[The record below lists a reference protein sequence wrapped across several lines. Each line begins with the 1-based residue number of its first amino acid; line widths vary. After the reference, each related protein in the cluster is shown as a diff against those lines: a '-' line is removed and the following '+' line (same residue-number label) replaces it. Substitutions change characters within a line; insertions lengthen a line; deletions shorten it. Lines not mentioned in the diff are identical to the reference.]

1 MNEAVNGTA
10 DTGRYRLF
18 FVCMVEFKRNDAR
31 KGRLKTKFVDL
42 NAAK

>member
-18 FVCMVEFKRNDAR
+18 LFVSLSLKRMMR
-31 KGRLKTKFVDL
+31 EKVV
-42 NAAK
+42 